1 MKRSGTLAVAI
12 MILLGAHSAA
22 SQQPIEP
29 PGGFFGVQ
37 RPDQI
42 LLSNLITAP
51 VVGPD
56 DRQIG
61 NVDDLLMD
69 DEGRVIGLVLD
80 IGGFLGVGSR
90 SVAIGI
96 DHLEFGLVGEGVRE
110 GAGEPLPQWGPP
122 STPLVVPGA
131 TPEPMPRHA
140 VSWRGI
146 TGGQIEFVR
155 VPHDRDQLEAAPEF
169 ARGE

>member
-1 MKRSGTLAVAI
+1 MKWSGMLVIAI
-12 MILLGAHSAA
+12 ATFPGAHSAA
-22 SQQPIEP
+22 SQQPTEP
-29 PGGFFGVQ
+29 AVGFFDVQ

-51 VVGPD
+51 VVGPG

-61 NVDDLLMD
+61 NIDDLLMD
-69 DEGRVIGLVLD
+69 DDGRVIALVMD
-80 IGGFLGVGSR
+80 IGGFLGIGSR

-96 DHLEFGLVGEGVRE
+96 DHLAFGLVGERARE

-131 TPEPMPRHA
+131 TQEPMPRHA
-140 VSWRGI
+140 VGWRGI
-146 TGGQIEFVR
+146 TGGQIEYVR
-155 VPHDRDQLEAAPEF
+155 VPFDRNQLDAAPEF
-169 ARGE
+169 APGE